1 MDSIII
7 KIKSNLK
14 LLITIAISGIIIF
27 SILIFLN
34 KKNQNF
40 ELSLS
45 EKFYDASIL
54 IDKKKN
60 KEATIILENIIEK
73 RNKLYSPLSLFLI
86 IEKNLISNDKKI
98 LALFDEVLQIK
109 KIDKE
114 NLNLIKIKKAFFI
127 MKLDNEIELISLL
140 NPIINSES
148 IWKKEAITLLGDYFL
163 SKNEEVKANNYYK
176 LLKIKKNN

>member
-40 ELSLS
+40 ELLLS

-60 KEATIILENIIEK
+60 KDATIILENIIEK
-73 RNKLYSPLSLFLI
+73 HNNLY
-86 IEKNLISNDKKI
+86 
-98 LALFDEVLQIK
+98 
-109 KIDKE
+109 
-114 NLNLIKIKKAFFI
+114 
-127 MKLDNEIELISLL
+127 
-140 NPIINSES
+140 
-148 IWKKEAITLLGDYFL
+148 
-163 SKNEEVKANNYYK
+163 
-176 LLKIKKNN
+176 

>member
-40 ELSLS
+40 ELLLS

-54 IDKKKN
+54 IDKM
-60 KEATIILENIIEK
+60 TVGGT
-73 RNKLYSPLSLFLI
+73 KL
-86 IEKNLISNDKKI
+86 
-98 LALFDEVLQIK
+98 
-109 KIDKE
+109 
-114 NLNLIKIKKAFFI
+114 
-127 MKLDNEIELISLL
+127 
-140 NPIINSES
+140 
-148 IWKKEAITLLGDYFL
+148 
-163 SKNEEVKANNYYK
+163 
-176 LLKIKKNN
+176 

>member
-40 ELSLS
+40 ELLLS

-54 IDKKKN
+54 IDKKK
-60 KEATIILENIIEK
+60 K
-73 RNKLYSPLSLFLI
+73 
-86 IEKNLISNDKKI
+86 
-98 LALFDEVLQIK
+98 
-109 KIDKE
+109 
-114 NLNLIKIKKAFFI
+114 
-127 MKLDNEIELISLL
+127 
-140 NPIINSES
+140 
-148 IWKKEAITLLGDYFL
+148 
-163 SKNEEVKANNYYK
+163 
-176 LLKIKKNN
+176 